1 MVSAMYNL
9 PILIVVCNNGG
20 WSATQLATRGV
31 HPQGWAVRTENFP
44 FGRFAAQ
51 PAYEMFAQACG
62 GHGEVVRSPQE
73 LPAAL
78 RRALRVV
85 REEKRQ
91 ALVNVDCG
99 NVRGFGVH

>member
-1 MVSAMYNL
+1 
-9 PILIVVCNNGG
+9 
-20 WSATQLATRGV
+20 
-31 HPQGWAVRTENFP
+31 VRTP
-44 FGRFAAQ
+44 
-51 PAYEMFAQACG
+51 P
-62 GHGEVVRSPQE
+62 E

-99 NVRGFGVH
+99 NMRGFGVQ

>member
-1 MVSAMYNL
+1 M
-9 PILIVVCNNGG
+9 
-20 WSATQLATRGV
+20 TRWIALWL
-31 HPQGWAVRTENFP
+31 HAKPSPSKTP
-44 FGRFAAQ
+44 LGRFATQ

-62 GHGEVVRSPQE
+62 GHGEVVRSPQA

>member
-1 MVSAMYNL
+1 M
-9 PILIVVCNNGG
+9 
-20 WSATQLATRGV
+20 ATLGV
-31 HPQGWAVRTENFP
+31 HPQEWAVQTENFP
-44 FGRFAAQ
+44 FGRFGIQ

-62 GHGEVVRSPQE
+62 GHGEVVHPPQE

-78 RRALRVV
+78 HRALRVV

-99 NVRGFGVH
+99 KVRELGVN